1 MLPLLIEGGWALWII
16 TGCSIIA
23 LGVTLER
30 WRTLRKAD
38 VDAEGLLEQL
48 SRELEAGNVQGAIAL
63 CEQKGGP
70 VGDTLGIG
78 LRKLVFLERIGKKPE
93 EIEEGIVAAMED
105 HGAHVV
111 NYLERN
117 LTTLATVA
125 SLAPILGMMG
135 TVVGMIRA
143 FGNVAKAKALTPDA
157 VAGGIA
163 EALLCTAGGLI
174 VAALAT
180 VEYNY
185 FTTRVNRFVLQVQAA
200 ATKLVERVLNA
211 QVHKQGS
218 AAAAAA
224 PARRP
229 QQPAA
234 AAAAAERKTGAVS

>member
-1 MLPLLIEGGWALWII
+1 MLELLNDGGWALWII
-16 TGCSIIA
+16 TGCSVIA

-30 WRTLRKAD
+30 WRTLRRAD
-38 VDAEGLLEQL
+38 VDAEGLLEEV
-48 SRELEAGNVQGAIAL
+48 SRELDTGNVPAAIAL

-78 LRKLVFLERIGKKPE
+78 LRKLVFLERIGKRPE
-93 EIEEGIVAAMED
+93 EIEEGIVDAMED
-105 HGAHVV
+105 HGPHVV

-143 FGNVAKAKALTPDA
+143 FGSVAKAKAMTPEA

-211 QVHKQGS
+211 QVHKADRSRAGVRTS
-218 AAAAAA
+218 SSAGAAAA
-224 PARRP
+224 
-229 QQPAA
+229 
-234 AAAAAERKTGAVS
+234 GASS

>member
-1 MLPLLIEGGWALWII
+1 MLEFLNQGGWALWII

-30 WRTLRKAD
+30 WRTLRRAD
-38 VDAEGLLEQL
+38 VDAEGLLEEL
-48 SRELEAGNVQGAIAL
+48 SRELETGNVPGAIAL

-78 LRKLVFLERIGKKPE
+78 LRKLVFLERIGKRPE
-93 EIEEGIVAAMED
+93 EIEEGIVDAMED
-105 HGAHVV
+105 HGPHVV

-125 SLAPILGMMG
+125 SLAPILGMLG

-143 FGNVAKAKALTPDA
+143 FGSVARAQALTPAA
-157 VAGGIA
+157 VSGGIA
-163 EALLCTAGGLI
+163 EALHCTAGGLI

-200 ATKLVERVLNA
+200 ATKLVERVLHA
-211 QVHKQGS
+211 QVHKADKARATPAPAS
-218 AAAAAA
+218 AAG
-224 PARRP
+224 AR
-229 QQPAA
+229 A
-234 AAAAAERKTGAVS
+234 

>member
-1 MLPLLIEGGWALWII
+1 MLQLLFEGGWALWVI
-16 TGCSIIA
+16 TACSIIA

-38 VDAEGLLEQL
+38 VDAEGLLEEL
-48 SRELEAGNVQGAIAL
+48 SRELETGNVAGAIAL
-63 CEQKGGP
+63 CEKKGGP

-105 HGAHVV
+105 HGGHVV
-111 NYLERN
+111 NFLERN
-117 LTTLATVA
+117 LTILATIA

-143 FGNVAKAKALTPDA
+143 FGSVAKAKAMTPEA

-174 VAALAT
+174 VAAITT

-211 QVHKQGS
+211 QVHKLGGTL
-218 AAAAAA
+218 AAT
-224 PARRP
+224 PRK
-229 QQPAA
+229 
-234 AAAAAERKTGAVS
+234 AAERKPEAVS